1 MLIEI
6 YWMGGALQYL
16 SINWKQARLIYS
28 WDLSYLWLTRVCVC
42 VCVSETR
49 AHGAGGPSD
58 HRHAVHP
65 GARQESE
72 GGSTR
77 MLPPVLRQNQGVCV
91 CVCVWRDPSAVCVKS
106 SHLYLYS
113 PSNNTDCVKATA
125 QYQNRNIISK
135 LK

>member
-1 MLIEI
+1 M
-6 YWMGGALQYL
+6 
-16 SINWKQARLIYS
+16 
-28 WDLSYLWLTRVCVC
+28 C

-91 CVCVWRDPSAVCVKS
+91 CVCVCGEIHQQCVS
-106 SHLYLYS
+106 SQVTFIYIALLTIQIVSKQLH
-113 PSNNTDCVKATA
+113 
-125 QYQNRNIISK
+125 NIKIGI
-135 LK
+135 

>member
-1 MLIEI
+1 M
-6 YWMGGALQYL
+6 
-16 SINWKQARLIYS
+16 
-28 WDLSYLWLTRVCVC
+28 C

-72 GGSTR
+72 GGSTWL
-77 MLPPVLRQNQGVCV
+77 LPPVLHQNQGVCGEIHQQ
-91 CVCVWRDPSAVCVKS
+91 CVS

-113 PSNNTDCVKATA
+113 AVNNTDCVKAA
-125 QYQNRNIISK
+125 LQYQIVSIM
-135 LK
+135 

>member
-1 MLIEI
+1 M
-6 YWMGGALQYL
+6 
-16 SINWKQARLIYS
+16 
-28 WDLSYLWLTRVCVC
+28 CVC
-42 VCVSETR
+42 VCVSETP

-77 MLPPVLRQNQGVCV
+77 LLPPVLHQNQGVCV
-91 CVCVWRDPSAVCVKS
+91 S

-113 PSNNTDCVKATA
+113 AFNNTDCVKAA
-125 QYQNRNIISK
+125 LQYQIVSIM
-135 LK
+135 